1 MNMCSLKTMADM
13 LAQQPNW
20 CSLELLFSCV
30 RVRPCDHEARL
41 SVCSDS
47 QRACWEYKN
56 TQHDRVGSTRAPG
69 HVHTKQAHL
78 WAKQPVNILAA
89 ETSYS
94 YFTRGGREQTTCAS
108 VEGTPVMNPP
118 TTQDTKH
125 GLKSCTHYIRRV
137 VLKNTGVS
145 SGSMSETR
153 VVSAASDSCSG
164 ACNSGAHV
172 QHAEQGDAIGG

>member
-1 MNMCSLKTMADM
+1 
-13 LAQQPNW
+13 
-20 CSLELLFSCV
+20 
-30 RVRPCDHEARL
+30 
-41 SVCSDS
+41 
-47 QRACWEYKN
+47 
-56 TQHDRVGSTRAPG
+56 
-69 HVHTKQAHL
+69 
-78 WAKQPVNILAA
+78 
-89 ETSYS
+89 
-94 YFTRGGREQTTCAS
+94 
-108 VEGTPVMNPP
+108 MNPP